1 LLTNSYSDYL
11 WRRQALNF
19 WLLSARSTTPR
30 TKRRMDS
37 IETAYQRFARIGFP
51 LPSEEQI
58 AALERRLGV
67 ELPADYRK
75 FISEFNGGIFDE
87 PEIETDHQDC
97 RGDAL
102 TFLHGINSG
111 DEETEL
117 GAPSFMALFEENDPP
132 ILIPIGYT
140 ALGGILVLVVEE
152 EGRGAIVLKQAFGG
166 FFHLADHIEEL
177 FGLLQDSLQG

>member
-1 LLTNSYSDYL
+1 MSPIDH
-11 WRRQALNF
+11 
-19 WLLSARSTTPR
+19 
-30 TKRRMDS
+30 
-37 IETAYQRFARIGFP
+37 AYRRFATQRFP

-75 FISEFNGGIFDE
+75 FISQFNGGIFDE

-97 RGDAL
+97 HGDAL

-117 GAPSFMALFEENDPP
+117 GASSFMALFEENHPP

-152 EGRGAIVLKQAFGG
+152 EGRGAIALKKAFGG
-166 FFHLADHIEEL
+166 FYHLADGIEEF
-177 FGLLQDSLQG
+177 FGLLREPQTEIGD

>member
-1 LLTNSYSDYL
+1 MD
-11 WRRQALNF
+11 RQGWGAPLRFTIATESLNTMEYAF
-19 WLLSARSTTPR
+19 
-30 TKRRMDS
+30 
-37 IETAYQRFARIGFP
+37 QRFATERFP
-51 LPSEEQI
+51 LPGEEQI

-75 FISEFNGGIFDE
+75 FISQFNGGIFDE
-87 PEIETDHQDC
+87 PEIETNHHDC

-117 GAPSFMALFEENDPP
+117 GDPGFMALFEGNDPP

-152 EGRGAIVLKQAFGG
+152 EGRGAIALKKAFGG
-166 FFHLADHIEEL
+166 FYHLADGIEE
-177 FGLLQDSLQG
+177 FFELLREPQTEAD

>member
-1 LLTNSYSDYL
+1 MD
-11 WRRQALNF
+11 RQG
-19 WLLSARSTTPR
+19 WSASL
-30 TKRRMDS
+30 
-37 IETAYQRFARIGFP
+37 RFAIATESLNTMEYAFQKFVTERFP

-58 AALERRLGV
+58 AAFERWLGV
-67 ELPADYRK
+67 ELPADYRQ

-117 GAPSFMALFEENDPP
+117 GTPSFMTLFEGNDPP
-132 ILIPIGYT
+132 ILLPIGYT

-152 EGRGAIVLKQAFGG
+152 ERRGAIVLKKAFGD
-166 FFHLADHIEEL
+166 FYHLADNIEE
-177 FGLLQDSLQG
+177 FFELLHEPEDEDDN